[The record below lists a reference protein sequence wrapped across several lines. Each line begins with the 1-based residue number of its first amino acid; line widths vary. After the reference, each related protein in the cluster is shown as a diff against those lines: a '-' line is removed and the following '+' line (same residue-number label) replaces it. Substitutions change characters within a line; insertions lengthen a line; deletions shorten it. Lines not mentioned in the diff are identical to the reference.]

1 MKHITLF
8 LFLTIIVFVFNSCK
22 DNDNPVKP
30 EDKYH
35 KSTQNIPTLSALY
48 GAPSK
53 SFSTGWKGT
62 SVAGVGAWVK
72 FGGSIGGTLA
82 KVDLED
88 EACCSGSG
96 NTGYLSFRELNGTA
110 SMNVGLETIAQYK
123 FSLPWPFGETTGDLP
138 FLPNYDLAWKDNKS
152 FPPNLLNSS
161 VKLSDTFQDIMIF
174 GKSISWSIISAEIGI
189 TLSAGATVNV
199 QQNYLSSD
207 CGNCTSENDSIEVSV
222 NGDSLVVSG
231 IHEDLTSTTTINL
244 TPQGSIGLSCSIVGF
259 DYDIPIFTIPIPI
272 DDKHYTTNSES
283 ITIKM

>member
-1 MKHITLF
+1 MKNIKLF
-8 LFLTIIVFVFNSCK
+8 LFFTFIVFVFNSCK
-22 DNDNPVKP
+22 DDPVKP

-35 KSTQNIPTLSALY
+35 TSTQNVPTLSALY

-53 SFSTGWKGT
+53 SFITDWMGT
-62 SVAGVGAWVK
+62 SIAGVGAWVK

-82 KVDLED
+82 KVDLD
-88 EACCSGSG
+88 FEASCSGSG
-96 NTGYLSFRELNGTA
+96 NTGYLSFCLLNGTA
-110 SMNVGLETIAQYK
+110 IMDVGLETIAQYK
-123 FSLPWPFGETTGDLP
+123 ISLPWPLGSKTGDLP
-138 FLPNYDLAWKDNKS
+138 FLPNYDFAWKDNKS

-161 VKLSDTFQDIMIF
+161 VKLSDSFQNIMIYGYSF
-174 GKSISWSIISAEIGI
+174 NWSIVSAEIGI

-207 CGNCTSENDSIEVSV
+207 YGNCTSENDSIKVSV

-231 IHEDLTSTTTINL
+231 IYVDLTSTTTINL
-244 TPQGSIGLSCSIVGF
+244 TPQGSIGISCSIINF